1 MNLPESLSELLSD
14 FESITN
20 PRDKADMIRFYS
32 DSFKPVSSEIA
43 TRPYLDANLV
53 TSCVSKVY
61 VWANQLENN
70 TLSYHFA
77 VENPQGVSAQAL
89 CAILDETLSGVS
101 LDLVL
106 QVPSDIVHIIF
117 GKELSMGK
125 LAGLTGIISSV
136 KNYANQY
143 VNN

>member
-20 PRDKADMIRFYS
+20 PREKADMIRFYS
-32 DSFKPVSSEIA
+32 DSFESVSTEIA
-43 TRPYLDANLV
+43 TRPYPDANLV
-53 TSCVSKVY
+53 ASCVSKVY
-61 VWANQLENN
+61 VWANPIENN
-70 TLSYHFA
+70 VLSYHFA

-125 LAGLTGIISSV
+125 LAGLTGIISAV
-136 KNYANQY
+136 KSFANQY
-143 VNN
+143 INN